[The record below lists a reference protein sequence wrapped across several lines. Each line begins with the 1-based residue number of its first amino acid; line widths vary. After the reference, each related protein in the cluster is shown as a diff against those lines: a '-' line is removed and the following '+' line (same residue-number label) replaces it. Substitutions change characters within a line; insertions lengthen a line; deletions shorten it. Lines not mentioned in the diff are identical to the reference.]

1 MNNLSQ
7 WLKKLNIKS
16 YEDLNAEEKETYKE
30 YEQALSGKKLT
41 DKEIQTWLQL
51 ELDLAVSRLT
61 DVDLKKEDEIFR
73 KVEVRFIKKI
83 INYLNSPVVAKEYAE
98 KAIEQLIK

>member
-1 MNNLSQ
+1 MLKK

-16 YEDLNAEEKETYKE
+16 YEDLNEEEKQTYKE
-30 YEQALSGKKLT
+30 YEQSLSGRKLT
-41 DKEIQTWLQL
+41 DKEVQDWLQL
-51 ELDLAVSRLT
+51 ELDLAVSRIT
-61 DVDLKKEDEIFR
+61 DLDLSKEAEIFR

-83 INYLNSPVVAKEYAE
+83 INYVNSPIVAKEYAQ

>member
-1 MNNLSQ
+1 MDK
-7 WLKKLNIKS
+7 WLKKLGVKS

-30 YEQALSGKKLT
+30 WEISLSGRKLT
-41 DKEIQTWLQL
+41 DKEVMTWLQL
-51 ELDLAVSRLT
+51 ELDSAVSRLT
-61 DVDLKKEDEIFR
+61 DIDLKPQDEIFR

-83 INYLNSPVVAKEYAE
+83 INYVNSPVVAKEYAQ